1 MKRKS
6 LFLVSVALLLCACS
20 PSNNN
25 PIKDKKVL
33 VCYGNDKSDAYFGSS
48 VDEAIKSAN
57 KEKGNSVELVPLG
70 LGVNGANYENL
81 LDDKINSE
89 NFDYVILLG

>member
-25 PIKDKKVL
+25 PIKDKDKKVL
-33 VCYGNDKSDAYFGSS
+33 VCYGNDKSDSYFGSS
-48 VDEAIKSAN
+48 VDEIIKSAN
-57 KEKGNSVELVPLG
+57 KEKGNSVELVSLG
-70 LGVNGANYENL
+70 LGVNGANY
-81 LDDKINSE
+81 
-89 NFDYVILLG
+89 